1 MTLLAFLRENAPFL
15 AAGVLLTFL
24 SSFGQT
30 FFISIFAG
38 EIRSAFGLSHGGWGS
53 IYALGTFASAMVMV
67 WSGILTDH
75 FRVRVLGVAT
85 LIVLALACLA
95 MAALPTLWLLPVAIF
110 ALRLAGQ
117 GMATHI
123 AIVAMARWFRA
134 TRGRAL
140 SIAVLGVSVGEA
152 FLPMIFV
159 TILAGGASWRT
170 LWVVAAGIVALLT
183 PVLVALLRLE
193 RTPQSVAAESAS
205 EGMDDRHWTRGE
217 MLRHRL
223 FWFLIPSLLAP
234 SAFSTAFFFQQV
246 HFAEVKGWDHATL
259 VAIFPVFS
267 FAAILSML
275 ASGWL
280 IDRIGTARLMP
291 VFQLPFAAG
300 FLLMSVAPEPWVAAV
315 AMMMMGAAQGAN
327 STIPNAFWAEFYG
340 TRHLG
345 AIKSLA
351 TAVMVL
357 GTAIGPILTGLLID
371 AGLPFPSQMPGIAVW
386 FLFGAACVAVGVS
399 AAAPRLPRP
408 AQVDV
413 VRP

>member
-1 MTLLAFLRENAPFL
+1 MTFLTFLRDNAPFL

-38 EIRSAFGLSHGGWGS
+38 EIREAFGLSNGGWGS

-75 FRVRVLGVAT
+75 FRVRALGVVVLCALAAACLIMAT
-85 LIVLALACLA
+85 LPSV
-95 MAALPTLWLLPVAIF
+95 WLLPVAIF
-110 ALRLAGQ
+110 LLRLAGQ

-123 AIVAMARWFRA
+123 AVVAMARWFRA

-140 SIAVLGVSVGEA
+140 SIAVMGVSLGEA
-152 FLPMIFV
+152 FLPLIFV
-159 TILAGGASWRT
+159 GLMEDLSWRT
-170 LWVVAAGIVALLT
+170 LWVIAACVVLAMT
-183 PVLVALLRLE
+183 PILVMLLRLE
-193 RTPQSVAAESAS
+193 RTPQSVAADSAS
-205 EGMDDRHWTRGE
+205 EGMDGAHWTRGQ
-217 MLRHRL
+217 MLRNRL
-223 FWFLIPSLLAP
+223 FWLLIPSLLAP
-234 SAFSTAFFFQQV
+234 PAFSTAFFFQQV

-259 VAIFPVFS
+259 VALFPVFS
-267 FAAILSML
+267 AAAVLSML
-275 ASGWL
+275 TSGWL

-291 VFQLPFAAG
+291 VFQLPFVAG
-300 FLLMSVAPEPWVAAV
+300 FLILSVAPEPWIAAV
-315 AMMMMGAAQGAN
+315 AMAMMGAAQGAN
-327 STIPNAFWAEFYG
+327 STVPNAFWAEFYG
-340 TRHLG
+340 TRYLG

-371 AGLPFPSQMPGIAVW
+371 LGVPFTAQMPGIAIY
-386 FLFGAACVAVGVS
+386 FLAAAALVAMGVS

-408 AQVDV
+408 AEIDV

>member
-1 MTLLAFLRENAPFL
+1 MTFLTFLRDNAPFL

-38 EIRSAFGLSHGGWGS
+38 EIREAFGLSNGGWGS

-75 FRVRVLGVAT
+75 FRVRALGVVVLCALATACLIMAT
-85 LIVLALACLA
+85 LPSV
-95 MAALPTLWLLPVAIF
+95 WLLPVAIF
-110 ALRLAGQ
+110 LLRLAGQ

-123 AIVAMARWFRA
+123 AVVAMARWFRA

-140 SIAVLGVSVGEA
+140 SIAVMGVSLGEA
-152 FLPMIFV
+152 FLPLIFV
-159 TILAGGASWRT
+159 GLMEDLSWRT
-170 LWVVAAGIVALLT
+170 LWVIAACVVLAMT
-183 PVLVALLRLE
+183 PILVMLLRLE
-193 RTPQSVAAESAS
+193 RTPQSVAADSAS
-205 EGMDDRHWTRGE
+205 EGMDGAHWTRGQ
-217 MLRHRL
+217 MLRNRL
-223 FWFLIPSLLAP
+223 FWLLIPSLLAP
-234 SAFSTAFFFQQV
+234 PAFSTAFFFQQV

-259 VAIFPVFS
+259 VALFPVFS
-267 FAAILSML
+267 AAAVLSML
-275 ASGWL
+275 TSGWL

-291 VFQLPFAAG
+291 VFQLPFVAG
-300 FLLMSVAPEPWVAAV
+300 FLILSVAPEPWIAAV
-315 AMMMMGAAQGAN
+315 AMAMMGAAQGAN
-327 STIPNAFWAEFYG
+327 STVPNAFWAEFYG
-340 TRHLG
+340 TRYLG

-371 AGLPFPSQMPGIAVW
+371 LGVPFTAQMPGIAIY
-386 FLFGAACVAVGVS
+386 FLAAAALVAMGVS

-408 AQVDV
+408 AEIDV